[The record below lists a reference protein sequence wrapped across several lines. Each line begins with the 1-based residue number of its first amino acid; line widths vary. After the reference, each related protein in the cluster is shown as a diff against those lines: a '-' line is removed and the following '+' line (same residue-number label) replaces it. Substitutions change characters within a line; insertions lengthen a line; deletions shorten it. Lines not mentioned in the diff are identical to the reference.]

1 MVRTRRFYGLVTW
14 KSKVTGTMKTG
25 MIVGLLLI
33 LLVGWII
40 SAQRRLTAM
49 DENIKNAMGQI
60 GVQLFSR
67 YEAEIALLELL
78 QPHGEELWKTARWLQ
93 EKRRTVT
100 AETEPANAAEQG
112 ALLSEAQ
119 RILLEAVER
128 CPAAQEN
135 KNCRNYLN
143 ALDSYGKMLQTSTLI
158 YNDTVSK
165 FNQSIRPFPMN
176 VAARLLHFQKK
187 AYLEMR

>member
-1 MVRTRRFYGLVTW
+1 
-14 KSKVTGTMKTG
+14 MKTG

-100 AETEPANAAEQG
+100 AETEPADAAEQG

-128 CPAAQEN
+128 CPAVQEN

>member
-1 MVRTRRFYGLVTW
+1 M
-14 KSKVTGTMKTG
+14 
-25 MIVGLLLI
+25 
-33 LLVGWII
+33 
-40 SAQRRLTAM
+40 
-49 DENIKNAMGQI
+49 
-60 GVQLFSR
+60 
-67 YEAEIALLELL
+67 
-78 QPHGEELWKTARWLQ
+78 
-93 EKRRTVT
+93 T
-100 AETEPANAAEQG
+100 AETEPADAAEQG

-128 CPAAQEN
+128 CPAVQEN

>member
-1 MVRTRRFYGLVTW
+1 MVHV
-14 KSKVTGTMKTG
+14 SAATMANSLKRLERKG
-25 MIVGLLLI
+25 YIQRQSDEKDSRCNRIVITQKG
-33 LLVGWII
+33 
-40 SAQRRLTAM
+40 
-49 DENIKNAMGQI
+49 
-60 GVQLFSR
+60 
-67 YEAEIALLELL
+67 
-78 QPHGEELWKTARWLQ
+78 
-93 EKRRTVT
+93 
-100 AETEPANAAEQG
+100 
-112 ALLSEAQ
+112 
-119 RILLEAVER
+119 LEAVER

-135 KNCRNYLN
+135 KNCRNYLD

>member
-1 MVRTRRFYGLVTW
+1 
-14 KSKVTGTMKTG
+14 MKTG
-25 MIVGLLLI
+25 IIVGLLLI

-67 YEAEIALLELL
+67 YEAAIALLELL
-78 QPHGEELWKTARWLQ
+78 QPHGEELRKTERWLQ

-100 AETEPANAAEQG
+100 AETEPADVAEQG

-119 RILLEAVER
+119 RILLEA
-128 CPAAQEN
+128 
-135 KNCRNYLN
+135 
-143 ALDSYGKMLQTSTLI
+143 
-158 YNDTVSK
+158 
-165 FNQSIRPFPMN
+165 
-176 VAARLLHFQKK
+176 ARLCRKIK
-187 AYLEMR
+187 TVEII

>member
-14 KSKVTGTMKTG
+14 KSKVTGPMKTG

-40 SAQRRLTAM
+40 SAQRRLTPM

-60 GVQLFSR
+60 GVQLFSS
-67 YEAEIALLELL
+67 YEAAIALLELL

-100 AETEPANAAEQG
+100 AETEPADAAEQG

-128 CPAAQEN
+128 CPAVQEN

-176 VAARLLHFQKK
+176 VAARLLHFQKI

>member
-40 SAQRRLTAM
+40 SAQRRLTPM

-67 YEAEIALLELL
+67 YEAAIALLELL

-100 AETEPANAAEQG
+100 AETEPADAAEQG
-112 ALLSEAQ
+112 LLCFRKHSGFYWRQ
-119 RILLEAVER
+119 WSV
-128 CPAAQEN
+128 CPAAAR
-135 KNCRNYLN
+135 KI
-143 ALDSYGKMLQTSTLI
+143 K
-158 YNDTVSK
+158 TVE
-165 FNQSIRPFPMN
+165 II
-176 VAARLLHFQKK
+176 
-187 AYLEMR
+187 

>member
-1 MVRTRRFYGLVTW
+1 
-14 KSKVTGTMKTG
+14 MKTG
-25 MIVGLLLI
+25 MIIGLLLI
-33 LLVGWII
+33 LLIGWLI
-40 SAQRRLTAM
+40 SAQRRLAAL

-60 GVQLFSR
+60 GVQLSSR
-67 YEAEIALLELL
+67 YEAALALLELL
-78 QPHGEELWKTARWLQ
+78 QPYGEELRGMAKRLQ
-93 EKRRTVT
+93 EKRCTVT
-100 AETEPANAAEQG
+100 AETVPEQVARQG

-119 RILLEAVER
+119 QILLEAVEG

-143 ALDSYGKMLQTSTLI
+143 AMESYGKMLQTSTLI

-165 FNQSIRPFPMN
+165 FNRSIRPFPMN

>member
-1 MVRTRRFYGLVTW
+1 MRHGPHPPFLWTGHLEKQGNGNYENRNDSGFAADTAGGL
-14 KSKVTGTMKTG
+14 
-25 MIVGLLLI
+25 
-33 LLVGWII
+33 
-40 SAQRRLTAM
+40 

-100 AETEPANAAEQG
+100 AETEPADAAEQG

-135 KNCRNYLN
+135 KNCRNYLD

>member
-1 MVRTRRFYGLVTW
+1 
-14 KSKVTGTMKTG
+14 MKTG

-67 YEAEIALLELL
+67 YEATIALLELL